1 VSPPLLLAAGLAKR
15 FGAQVAVAGLDL
27 AVGAGEVL
35 GLAGRNG
42 AGKSTTL
49 GMLAGTVTPDAGRIT
64 LAGEPFTR
72 RRPEL
77 RRAIGLVP
85 QEAAV
90 YPELPPRENLACFG
104 GLYGLSGAALRRR
117 SDEVLELTGL
127 APLAGRSSA
136 LLSGGMRRRLSLAL
150 ALLHR
155 PRLLLLDEPT
165 AGLDL
170 DFRPRLVEIVRALA
184 REGTAVVWAGHD
196 LAEMETVW
204 DSVVVLDRGR
214 PLASSTVFRPARRRR
229 AGAADAIPSDL
240 AAAVGAVLRAG
251 GGRP

>member
-1 VSPPLLLAAGLAKR
+1 VATGLVKR
-15 FGAQVAVAGLDL
+15 FGGQVAVAELDL
-27 AVGAGEVL
+27 GVGAGEVL

-49 GMLAGTVTPDAGRIT
+49 ALLAGALEPDAGHIT

-77 RRAIGLVP
+77 RRVIGLVP

-90 YPELPPRENLACFG
+90 YPELSPRDNLACFG

-117 SDEVLELTGL
+117 SDELLEITGL
-127 APLAGRSSA
+127 TALADAPAAR
-136 LLSGGMRRRLSLAL
+136 LSGGMRRRLSLA
-150 ALLHR
+150 AGVLHR

-170 DFRPRLVEIVRALA
+170 EFRPRLAEVVRALA

-196 LAEMETVW
+196 LAELEQVW
-204 DSVVVLDRGR
+204 DTVVVLDRGR
-214 PLASSTVFRPARRRR
+214 AVARTTVAGLVGRS
-229 AGAADAIPSDL
+229 GAADEPPATL
-240 AAAVGAVLRAG
+240 EAAVGELLRAVG
-251 GGRP
+251 GAR